1 MPDNIFGRHFQ
12 GALSG
17 CGNPGLKP
25 WAILFSH
32 FMAKRSQSLGLR
44 DTRSTI
50 RSPNKRLRIGVFLV
64 RRSPMNILI
73 CFPRSPGLIVTE
85 KWANSQPYEFKR
97 EGAIGI

>member
-64 RRSPMNILI
+64 RR
-73 CFPRSPGLIVTE
+73 FPDEHFDMLLPGAPGLIVTE
-85 KWANSQPYEFKR
+85 KWANSQLYEFKR
-97 EGAIGI
+97 

>member
-44 DTRSTI
+44 DTQSTI
-50 RSPNKRLRIGVFLV
+50 RSPNERLRVGVFLV
-64 RRSPMNILI
+64 RRSPMKIFDML
-73 CFPRSPGLIVTE
+73 PPAPLV
-85 KWANSQPYEFKR
+85 
-97 EGAIGI
+97 